1 MTYNTKYTIE
11 DKIRMVSEQKNSG
24 LVAKDWCLKNNITHG
39 SFKNFSHDIK
49 KYNNANNVKTE
60 ALKKEGSS
68 KAITWISSPMISPTQ
83 PKNIDFSQSQESID
97 SNVHYTIEKGFFKI
111 RVPEAIKAESLK
123 TLLDVLSRCS

>member
-39 SFKNFSHDIK
+39 SFKNFSNDIK

-60 ALKKEGSS
+60 AFKKEGSS
-68 KAITWISSPMISPTQ
+68 KAITWISSPTETEH
-83 PKNIDFSQSQESID
+83 IDFSQSQESVD